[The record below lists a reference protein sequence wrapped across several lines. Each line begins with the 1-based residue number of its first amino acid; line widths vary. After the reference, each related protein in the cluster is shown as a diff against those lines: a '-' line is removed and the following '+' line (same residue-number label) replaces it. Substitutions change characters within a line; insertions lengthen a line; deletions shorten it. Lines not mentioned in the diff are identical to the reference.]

1 MSDDIFLTPQL
12 RTGPTSRLLKRRS
25 QIQPPQPQSRH
36 EVTNFAET
44 MDVTSFSQRGT
55 DFQVRD
61 GNFSRSI
68 YLNWID

>member
-25 QIQPPQPQSRH
+25 QVQPPQPQSRH

-61 GNFSRSI
+61 CREF
-68 YLNWID
+68 